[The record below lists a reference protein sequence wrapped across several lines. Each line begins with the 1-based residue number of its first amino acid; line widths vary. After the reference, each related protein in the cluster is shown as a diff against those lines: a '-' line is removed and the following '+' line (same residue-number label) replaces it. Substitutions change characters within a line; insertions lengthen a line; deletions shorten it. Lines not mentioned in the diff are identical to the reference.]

1 MFSSVILQCDKM
13 VKKARDICRVMER
26 RLEMWHYGR
35 FNTLVQEAMS
45 PSNVTVVHQT
55 MTT

>member
-13 VKKARDICRVMER
+13 VKKARDICHVMER

>member
-1 MFSSVILQCDKM
+1 
-13 VKKARDICRVMER
+13 MER